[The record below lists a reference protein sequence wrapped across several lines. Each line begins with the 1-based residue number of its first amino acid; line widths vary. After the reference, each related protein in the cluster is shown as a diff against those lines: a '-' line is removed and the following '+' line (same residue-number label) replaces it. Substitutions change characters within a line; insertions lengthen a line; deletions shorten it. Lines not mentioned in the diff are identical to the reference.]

1 MRFFIAVFLFIFL
14 AGCSDASRSDP
25 ESADLTKPPPGAKA
39 VQPVAFAT
47 NRVVE
52 HPEDFKLASITSER
66 GSSITYGRAWV
77 TIPDAHRIGVT
88 ERPKFVWWRGSVEKE
103 TTESHFR
110 VMRLMSFSKDD
121 FSAAMKNS
129 QNSAMVFVH
138 GYNSTFEDAIFKA
151 AQIAFDAN
159 FRGTVAAFSWPS
171 RAQLLEYDYDTGS
184 AEVSSTALLEVLK
197 AIKDTGVS
205 KIYLVAHSLG
215 SRVVTGALERASLTG
230 VKLDIA
236 ELIFAAPD
244 VDKDLF
250 LQRAADIK
258 AVAGAVTIYV
268 SASDKALLVSS
279 KKAGDIS
286 RMGYVTANGPTLVKG
301 MEIIDVTAV
310 GDDMFGLNHG
320 TFSGSRSVLED
331 IGRILLSGTHPPNLR
346 STTLRSM
353 PDDKSVAYWLY
364 PK

>member
-1 MRFFIAVFLFIFL
+1 MRLFIALFVFMVL
-14 AGCSDASRSDP
+14 AGCSAPMSDP
-25 ESADLTKPPPGAKA
+25 DSAELTKPPPGAKA

-47 NRVVE
+47 NRVVGPSDE
-52 HPEDFKLASITSER
+52 IKLASVTSDR

-77 TIPDAHRIGVT
+77 SIPDAHRIGVT
-88 ERPKFVWWRGSVEKE
+88 ERPKFVWWKAGVEKE

-110 VMRLMSFSKDD
+110 VMRLTSVSKEY
-121 FSAAMKNS
+121 FSAVMKNS
-129 QNSAMVFVH
+129 ENAAMLFVH

-171 RAQLLEYDYDTGS
+171 RAQLLAYDYDQVS
-184 AEVSSTALLEVLK
+184 ADISSTALLEVLK
-197 AIKDTGVS
+197 AIKDSGVS
-205 KIYLVAHSLG
+205 KIYVVAHSLG
-215 SRVVTGALERASLTG
+215 SRVVTMALERASLTG

-244 VDKDLF
+244 VDKDFF
-250 LQRAADIK
+250 LQKAEDIK
-258 AVAGAVTIYV
+258 AVAGKVTIYV
-268 SASDKALLVSS
+268 SAADKALLASS

-286 RMGYVTANGPTLVKG
+286 RIGYVMAAGPTLIKG

-320 TFSGSRSVLED
+320 TFSGSRSVLDD
-331 IGRILLSGTHPPNLR
+331 IGRIILSGTHPPHLR
-346 STTLRSM
+346 TPTLRLM
-353 PDDKSVAYWLY
+353 PDEKSVSYWLY